1 MNEFVSNKQHYC
13 LKRNAAE
20 HYQRKCDKQ
29 VASLNCSAP
38 ISRVETGCL
47 NLLFRQQ

>member
-20 HYQRKCDKQ
+20 HYQ
-29 VASLNCSAP
+29 SLKP
-38 ISRVETGCL
+38 VEHGKTI
-47 NLLFRQQ
+47 

>member
-20 HYQRKCDKQ
+20 HYVPQKKKMR
-29 VASLNCSAP
+29 
-38 ISRVETGCL
+38 I
-47 NLLFRQQ
+47 

>member
-1 MNEFVSNKQHYC
+1 MVTITNSKPTKSGTLPNISH
-13 LKRNAAE
+13 L
-20 HYQRKCDKQ
+20 KCDKQ